1 MQKIS
6 NVENMNKFLV
16 KEENI
21 NVRRYNIKVKIRA
34 KLFDYFKRY
43 EKKNYKER
51 DQSFLVKFL
60 HKIYPVS

>member
-43 EKKNYKER
+43 EKKDYEER